1 MQDIIELERRISAAL
16 ERIGR
21 GLAAVSHAPAPTA
34 EGVVADVV
42 APTDEVARLRAEL
55 EEERTAAAQL
65 RERLRMVRD
74 RETLSRAQMEE
85 KIEKMTR
92 QLDVQGM
99 ELQRMR
105 KTAVSLREELR
116 RLREAQS
123 EGQVDAAQINR
134 AMLAELDALRATRLS
149 ETAELDEL
157 IAALDDHLT
166 EAENA

>member
-1 MQDIIELERRISAAL
+1 
-16 ERIGR
+16 
-21 GLAAVSHAPAPTA
+21 
-34 EGVVADVV
+34 
-42 APTDEVARLRAEL
+42 LRAAL

-74 RETLSRAQMEE
+74 RETLTRAQMEE
-85 KIEKMTR
+85 KVERMTR

-123 EGQVDAAQINR
+123 EGAVDAAQINR
-134 AMLAELDALRATRLS
+134 ALLAELDALRATRLS